1 VSEIN
6 NNPEED
12 GIEVRGS
19 ELPLDLPE
27 KVMQQTT
34 RYSVPLFLD
43 GGLAGS
49 GTFIKCGGVH
59 GIITAYHV
67 VHNPLVRTKR
77 FDFTSGST
85 QRLVLG
91 IADVASHFY
100 LEMRHLRCVD
110 VGVPR
115 DDYSGPDLAVI
126 VFPDSDPKLGEIRA
140 RKLFYDISLHR
151 EERLAEA
158 LLDDGL
164 WVIVGNPVRMQ
175 KMEPASRGFT
185 SVIDSEG
192 LAALATVSQR
202 EDDGTFDF
210 IHLALNDLKAHDF
223 PEHFGGMSGGG
234 VWRIPLL
241 KKKGDPLSRIYPGAE
256 VLAGVVFFQTAV
268 RDDSCEIRCHAAKS
282 VYERV
287 YEKLADQS

>member
-1 VSEIN
+1 MSGIN

-12 GIEVRGS
+12 RIEVRGS

-27 KVMQQTT
+27 RVMQQTT

-67 VHNPLVRTKR
+67 VHNPLVRTRR

-91 IADVASHFY
+91 IADIASHFY

-126 VFPDSDPKLGEIRA
+126 VFPDGDPKLAEIRA

-151 EERLAEA
+151 GQRKAEA
-158 LLDDGL
+158 LVDDGL
-164 WVIVGNPVRMQ
+164 WVLVGNPARMQ
-175 KMEPASRGFT
+175 TLEPASHGFD

-192 LAALATVSQR
+192 IAIFTLVSKR
-202 EDDGTFDF
+202 EDDSLFDF
-210 IHLALNDLKAHDF
+210 VHLVMSGLRMRDL
-223 PEHFGGMSGGG
+223 PENFGGMSGGG
-234 VWRIPLL
+234 VWRVPLL
-241 KKKGDPLSRIYPGAE
+241 KKKDDPTPKIYLGNE
-256 VLAGVVFFQTAV
+256 LLAGVAFFQTAI
-268 RDDSCEIRCHAAKS
+268 RNDTCEIRCHAAKS
-282 VYERV
+282 IYERV
-287 YEKLADQS
+287 YEALSN